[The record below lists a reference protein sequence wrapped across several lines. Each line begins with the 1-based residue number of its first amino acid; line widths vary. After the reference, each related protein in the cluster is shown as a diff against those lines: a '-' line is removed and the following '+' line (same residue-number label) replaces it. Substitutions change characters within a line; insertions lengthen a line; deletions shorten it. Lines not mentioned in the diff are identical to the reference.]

1 MKITKR
7 WKIYQIVLT
16 AYKTILK
23 KIELEDRA
31 TKNAQ
36 NKAQEKKTK
45 KQTNKQTNYKTVI
58 CETTS
63 SPLNKEEGTD
73 KIFLK

>member
-7 WKIYQIVLT
+7 WKIHRIVLT

-23 KIELEDRA
+23 KTELEDTA

-36 NKAQEKKTK
+36 NKAQRKKTK
-45 KQTNKQTNYKTVI
+45 KQTNKQMNYKAVI

-63 SPLNKEEGTD
+63 SPLDKKEGTD